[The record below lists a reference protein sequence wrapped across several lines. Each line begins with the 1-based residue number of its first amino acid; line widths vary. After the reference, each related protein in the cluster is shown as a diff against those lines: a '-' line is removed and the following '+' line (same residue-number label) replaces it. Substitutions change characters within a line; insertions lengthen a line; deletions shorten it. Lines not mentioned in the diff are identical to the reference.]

1 MVKKIYLPMQ
11 ERQETQVQS
20 LGWDDPWKEE
30 MATSSS
36 ILTGII
42 RRTEE
47 PDGLPI
53 CGI

>member
-1 MVKKIYLPMQ
+1 MQ
-11 ERQETQVQS
+11 DRQETKVQS